1 MRERRARIA
10 RAIVLL
16 VAVASPLA
24 AQSGYPHVEDASSPL
39 KGMFRFR
46 AATLWTRYDARFA
59 TDGTRPL
66 GSPFSGDSAGSAQF
80 PALAP
85 IETRVASASGSAFA
99 LSLGRSRVD
108 AVAREEVV
116 PITLEYGVTNRL
128 SVGVMMPMVR
138 RRVMVQFRV
147 DTAGGFVANVGPNPH
162 RNGGSAAANSN
173 AQVQIQFASAI
184 TQLQNRLSSCQS
196 NPGAAGCPALLAR
209 QAEAQSLILASQTF
223 ASDVGIL
230 YGTATTQGSPFVPL
244 SQTAAQTAIAAR
256 VSTFNDQYKDLL
268 GTTANLLTQVPS
280 GAVGPA
286 GVSDIQRYLTSE
298 LGRDSV
304 ANSERVLIGD
314 VEIGANFRA
323 LDRRTERYRMQLA
336 VGGGLRLAT
345 GSRQYKGELVDLST
359 GGGMI
364 IASGRSIVDARA
376 GRVGLIASASFA
388 SNVRAVDTVN
398 LATRSERWTDLSIA
412 PRWHFSDPFS
422 VHAAYSLRSTDNE
435 GGDQLVGGGLSI
447 SRISNFTGGPL
458 PIEMRFTHL
467 QAIMGDPGR
476 PKFFRDQLELR
487 IYYRL
492 LKP

>member
-1 MRERRARIA
+1 MREPRARFA
-10 RAIVLL
+10 RAMILV
-16 VAVASPLA
+16 VAVTAPLA
-24 AQSGYPHVEDASSPL
+24 AQSGYPHIEDASSPQ

-46 AATLWTRYDARFA
+46 AATLWTRYDARFT
-59 TDGTRPL
+59 TDGSRPL
-66 GSPFSGDSAGSAQF
+66 GAPFSGDSAGSAQF

-85 IETRVASASGSAFA
+85 FESRVASASGSAFA

-116 PITLEYGVTNRL
+116 PLTLEYGVTNRL

-138 RRVMVQFRV
+138 RRVMVQFRL

-162 RNGGSAAANSN
+162 RSSGSPAASNN
-173 AQVQIQFASAI
+173 AQVQSQFANAI
-184 TQLQNRLSSCQS
+184 TQLQGRLSSCQS
-196 NPGAAGCPALLAR
+196 NPAAAGCPALLAR
-209 QAEAQSLILASQTF
+209 QAEAQSLIAASQTF
-223 ASDVGIL
+223 ASDVGVV

-244 SQTAAQTAIAAR
+244 SVTPAQAAIAAR
-256 VSTFNDQYKDLL
+256 VSTFNNQYKDLL
-268 GTTANLLTQVPS
+268 GTSVNLLTQVPR
-280 GAVGPA
+280 GAAGPA
-286 GVSDIQRYLTSE
+286 GVSDVQRYMTSE
-298 LGRDSV
+298 LGRDSI

-314 VEIGANFRA
+314 VELGAHFRA
-323 LDRRTERYRMQLA
+323 LDRRTKRSRMQLA
-336 VGGGLRLAT
+336 VGTGLRLAT

-364 IASGRSIVDARA
+364 IASGRAVMDGRM
-376 GRVGLIASASFA
+376 GRVGLIASTSFA
-388 SNVRAVDTVN
+388 SNLRAVDTVK
-398 LATRSERWTDLSIA
+398 LATRSERWTDISLS

-422 VHAAYSLRSTDNE
+422 VHAAYSLRSTDKE

-447 SRISNFTGGPL
+447 SRISDFTGGPL

-467 QAIMGDPGR
+467 QAIRGDPAR